1 MERIQDPL
9 LRYAQALGTKE
20 SLIVDGSSATYSEL
34 ARMVG
39 AAALYLKRVDVRPGD
54 RVAFESRNKLAF
66 VQTFFGIVSVG
77 AIAVPVLEGA
87 ALQTVAEV
95 VGRTTPRLVLS
106 DRDLAI
112 DANVVQLPAMFE
124 TIPDLATALEEMDGS
139 DIGDDAAALIMFTSG
154 TTARKKGVILSHGN
168 LCQAVHNINTAMGID
183 ETIREYV
190 TMPLYHSFGLGRLR
204 CVISV
209 GGTLAMN
216 SGPFSPLALAQ
227 IVRKG
232 AINAISGVPAVF
244 ATLIEVFGPVLE
256 SIGAQINVVEIGSA
270 EMPRAHKERLL
281 ELMPDARIFMHYG
294 LTEASRST
302 FIEFRSQS
310 ARIDTVGTAAPNVNI
325 TIRDDHGRELP
336 HGQFGEI
343 VVSGRHVCA
352 GYLDSPLDSP
362 EVQRGRLRSDGFFTG
377 DFGRLDADGF
387 LTLSGRK
394 DDMINYAGIKIS
406 PLEVERY
413 LTDVLRGCDFA
424 VVGVKDPK
432 GLMGEIPV
440 LAWAQLP
447 GTRSRGLDNHTIA
460 SLADTVLDKAYLP
473 RQIVEVEQIPRTVN
487 GKIRR
492 GELRDLLLGKMAG

>member
-9 LRYAQALGTKE
+9 LRYARILGSNE
-20 SLIVDGSSATYSEL
+20 ALIVDGSSATYADL
-34 ARMVG
+34 ARTVG
-39 AAALYLKRVDVRPGD
+39 AAILYLKQAGVRPGD
-54 RVAFESRNKLAF
+54 RVAFESRNKLTF
-66 VQTFFGIVSVG
+66 IQTFFGIVSAG
-77 AIAVPVLEGA
+77 AIAVPIYDGA
-87 ALQTVAEV
+87 TVQTVAEI
-95 VGRTTPRLVLS
+95 VGRTRPRLLLS

-112 DANVVQLPAMFE
+112 GANVVQLPVMFE
-124 TIPDLATALEEMDGS
+124 VLPDLATALEEMEGS
-139 DIGDDAAALIMFTSG
+139 HIGDDAAALIMFTSG

-168 LCQAVHNINTAMGID
+168 LCQAVRNINTAMGID
-183 ETIREYV
+183 ETVREYV

-227 IVRKG
+227 SVRKN
-232 AINAISGVPAVF
+232 AINAMSGVPAVF
-244 ATLIEVFGPVLE
+244 ATLIELFGPVLE

-281 ELMPDARIFMHYG
+281 KLMPNARIFMHYG
-294 LTEASRST
+294 LTEASRSA
-302 FIEFRSQS
+302 FIEFRSQAS
-310 ARIDTVGTAAPNVNI
+310 RIDTVGTAAPNVDI
-325 TIRDDHGRELP
+325 TIRDDDGRELP

-343 VVSGRHVCA
+343 VVSGRHVCV
-352 GYLDSPLDSP
+352 GYLDSSD
-362 EVQRGRLRSDGFFTG
+362 VQRQRLCPEGFFTG
-377 DFGRLDADGF
+377 DFGCLDAEGF

-413 LTDVLRGCDFA
+413 LTDVLKGCDFA

-432 GLMGEIPV
+432 GLVGETPV

-447 GTRSRGLDNHTIA
+447 ATRNRGLDNRTIA
-460 SLADTVLDKAYLP
+460 SLADAVLDNAYLP

-487 GKIRR
+487 GKVKRS
-492 GELRDLLLGKMAG
+492 ELRDLLIGKLGG